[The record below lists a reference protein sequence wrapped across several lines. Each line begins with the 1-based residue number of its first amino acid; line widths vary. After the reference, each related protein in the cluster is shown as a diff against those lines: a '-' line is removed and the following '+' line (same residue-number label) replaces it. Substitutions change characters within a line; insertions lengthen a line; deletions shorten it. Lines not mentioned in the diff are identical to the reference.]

1 MINLDRDFINFK
13 EIKNMLTI
21 GDKFPAFDLKA
32 VKSGKYPESPNDA
45 FININNKTNEGK
57 WQIIFFW
64 PKDFTFVCPTEIA
77 AFGKLNE
84 DFVDRDT
91 VLLGASTDS
100 EFVHLAWKRDN
111 EELSELPVPMLADV
125 GGKLSS
131 DLGILNKDEAVAN
144 RATFIIDPDGIV
156 RFVSVTDLNVGR
168 NPDEV
173 LRVLD
178 ALQTDEL
185 CPCNW
190 NKGEETINV

>member
-1 MINLDRDFINFK
+1 
-13 EIKNMLTI
+13 
-21 GDKFPAFDLKA
+21 
-32 VKSGKYPESPNDA
+32 
-45 FININNKTNEGK
+45 
-57 WQIIFFW
+57 
-64 PKDFTFVCPTEIA
+64 
-77 AFGKLNE
+77 
-84 DFVDRDT
+84 

-111 EELSELPVPMLADV
+111 EELSELPIPMLADV
-125 GGKLSS
+125 GGKLSYN
-131 DLGILNKDEAVAN
+131 LGILNKDEVAAN
-144 RATFIIDPDGIV
+144 RATFIIDPDGII

-190 NKGEETINV
+190 KKGEDTINV

>member
-1 MINLDRDFINFK
+1 
-13 EIKNMLTI
+13 MLTI
-21 GDKFPAFDLKA
+21 GDKFPAFNLKA
-32 VKSGKYPESPNDA
+32 VKAGKYPESPSDA
-45 FININNKTNEGK
+45 FIQINDQTNKGK
-57 WQIIFFW
+57 WQVVFFW

-84 DFVDRDT
+84 DFADRDT

-111 EELSELPVPMLADV
+111 EELSELEIPMLADI
-125 GGKLSS
+125 GGKLAA
-131 DLGILNKDEAVAN
+131 DLGILNKEEAVAN
-144 RATFIIDPDGIV
+144 RATFVVDPDGII
-156 RFVSVTDLNVGR
+156 RFVSVNDLNVGR

-190 NKGEETINV
+190 KKGEETINV